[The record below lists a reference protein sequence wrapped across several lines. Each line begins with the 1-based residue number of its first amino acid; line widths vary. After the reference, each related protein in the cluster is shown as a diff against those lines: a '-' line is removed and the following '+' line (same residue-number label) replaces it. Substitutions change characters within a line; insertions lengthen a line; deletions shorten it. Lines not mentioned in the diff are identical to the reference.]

1 MTLKHD
7 ADDTDRTV
15 IKPAK
20 PVKGY
25 WSVDYPDVDACLEF
39 MTGLT
44 QSTHGMVLELTSALL
59 RKVFIELDNDANMAI
74 SFASNMS
81 DQFKWATAEA
91 DKSGAI
97 WQFTQRA
104 VKRKGWSRSFN
115 VNRLKS
121 LREELLSSPGPSGAL
136 ALPAQP
142 VLGAIC
148 DAAPKASKAGS
159 SPDAPRKAPKASP
172 VSKAASSLVAADP
185 FAKEDGPKFTEFP
198 EFPDFPSDS
207 ESDAD
212 GFGASGFAQAAKDCA
227 SGDAACA
234 ESSGDEIEIT
244 CVKVAAATK
253 RLPATVCDLPICK
266 KRRTVR
272 FGSQAPDFDPTAAIQ
287 TASAD
292 AQQSIA
298 VPLQKE
304 RKQKVKKGMKVKKG
318 KKGKKSNKFGSE

>member
-1 MTLKHD
+1 M
-7 ADDTDRTV
+7 
-15 IKPAK
+15 
-20 PVKGY
+20 
-25 WSVDYPDVDACLEF
+25 
-39 MTGLT
+39 
-44 QSTHGMVLELTSALL
+44 
-59 RKVFIELDNDANMAI
+59 
-74 SFASNMS
+74 
-81 DQFKWATAEA
+81 
-91 DKSGAI
+91 
-97 WQFTQRA
+97 
-104 VKRKGWSRSFN
+104 
-115 VNRLKS
+115 
-121 LREELLSSPGPSGAL
+121 
-136 ALPAQP
+136 
-142 VLGAIC
+142 
-148 DAAPKASKAGS
+148 
-159 SPDAPRKAPKASP
+159 
-172 VSKAASSLVAADP
+172 AADP

-244 CVKVAAATK
+244 RVKVAAATK
-253 RLPATVCDLPICK
+253 RLPATVSDLPICK

-318 KKGKKSNKFGSE
+318 KKGKKSKKGKQSKKGGAKLEKGMGKKVVDKASKESNGTEQENTDKAIKNTEKSTGMRMRSKQGRFKQVDNIMLTVHSHSGQAEELPNESLVKLRKWKERKKLQMALRYDGKTVIGVTVSRFGTVERAAYIFEQFKAMFLRGFARQQLEKVKEILCFKK